1 MNRQLDAVTN
11 SNTNQL
17 SQGSNQVDLNDIT
30 RIRGKKRVEDEAVT
44 TTIADVLHRIRRRNQ
59 NGEDIGV
66 LNLIDDVDKQLTI
79 RTTII
84 DSTLADQ
91 RNLFMTE
98 EGGSVY
104 REGTSLT
111 AMTLH
116 NKRLAWVE
124 LGRVLDGHVDL
135 VQQRIM
141 DSIRL

>member
-17 SQGSNQVDLNDIT
+17 SQGSNQVNLNDIT

-66 LNLIDDVDKQLTI
+66 LNLINDVDKQLTI

-116 NKRLAWVE
+116 NK
-124 LGRVLDGHVDL
+124 
-135 VQQRIM
+135 
-141 DSIRL
+141 